1 MIHPCIERGLKRS
14 IDWVPRPSSA
24 WAGLC
29 LFVLLV
35 FSLTAFAD
43 KKSPTGYPTRH
54 GDLLIDIEGLA
65 VTAPERNC
73 ENWAWAAALQTV
85 LRAQK
90 VELPQSHFVDRANG
104 GRCEDSE
111 PTLEETDRLIEREYR
126 NEDGTRLRVTTK
138 LISGAPRVIDELLTS
153 LAAGRPVLLYWR
165 SHAYVL
171 QGILYDE
178 AVYPTGNKL
187 YEAREL
193 RLLDPAAP
201 GSPTKFV
208 RGSDNADE
216 INGMLIVTV
225 EL

>member
-1 MIHPCIERGLKRS
+1 MLRAVQIAA
-14 IDWVPRPSSA
+14 VV
-24 WAGLC
+24 
-29 LFVLLV
+29 VLL
-35 FSLTAFAD
+35 SLTAFAAD

-54 GDLLIDIEGLA
+54 GDLLIDIDGLTVA
-65 VTAPERNC
+65 TPERNC

-90 VELPQSHFVDRANG
+90 LELPQSHWIDRANG
-104 GRCEDSE
+104 GRCEESAPALD
-111 PTLEETDRLIEREYR
+111 ETARLFESEYR
-126 NEDGTRLRVTTK
+126 NEDGTRLHVTIQ

-201 GSPTKFV
+201 DSPVKFV
-208 RGSDNADE
+208 RGSDNPED
-216 INGMLIVTV
+216 INGVLILTV
-225 EL
+225 KSAN